1 MVLSDYGYMM
11 KKTED
16 SWYRQNHE
24 TRVMVWL
31 TAETRFCAIGRE
43 GAGAYALFDRF
54 YEVIPD
60 SIMD

>member
-1 MVLSDYGYMM
+1 MM

-31 TAETRFCAIGRE
+31 TAETRFCAIARE
-43 GAGAYALFDRF
+43 GAGAYVLFDRF
-54 YEVIPD
+54 YEVMPD